1 MNLSYGAGTDRYG
14 GHRLGNYSS
23 PQAGMLTV
31 TATLPRVLG
40 SGCPSIY
47 PRWMGRDRHALSG
60 MSASAAL
67 TGDDRAGEARH
78 PTRVSRHGSLPRAQ
92 GTICQVPLLESATAP

>member
-1 MNLSYGAGTDRYG
+1 MEPLRIAYG

-23 PQAGMLTV
+23 PQAGMLKV
-31 TATLPRVLG
+31 TATEPPVPR

-47 PRWMGRDRHALSG
+47 PRWMGLDRHALSG

-78 PTRVSRHGSLPRAQ
+78 PTRVSRHGSLPRAL